1 MASAIV
7 KKPCGKCSKGG
18 GVATCD
24 GCQQSFCIKHI
35 IEHREEL
42 ATQLEDIGQEHDLL
56 RRDLIQENLVHPLSI
71 RIDEWEQESITRIQ
85 VIAEAARA
93 DLRQLLD
100 QTKNDVKISL
110 DKMTNEMQSCR
121 EINDYTEIDLLRW
134 IEQLKELRKLSER
147 QLAVEL
153 SEDDT
158 RLTSIH
164 MIKIHEQK
172 PTQHSSIVDETA
184 TRIQLLTP
192 PGMFNQTHE
201 RFRNFVGRVALYED
215 GLLATCLGT
224 YWDGSNV
231 YGTRLYSSGRHEIHF
246 RIENKGSNNLFFG
259 IKTTSFEMP
268 VHNLTSSNSY
278 GWWELEQT
286 IESVNGHRMH
296 NDRNIRTGDE
306 VTMILDCDNR
316 QIRFEHHRINMMTHL
331 PVQLDKCP
339 FPWKI
344 LVTLRST
351 GDSVRI
357 LL

>member
-1 MASAIV
+1 MASAVV
-7 KKPCGKCSKGG
+7 KKPCTKCSKGG

-56 RRDLIQENLVHPLSI
+56 RRDLIQENLVHPLLVA
-71 RIDEWEQESITRIQ
+71 IDEWEQESITRIQ
-85 VIAEAARA
+85 VVAEAARA

-100 QTKNDVKISL
+100 LTRTNLKVSL
-110 DKMTNEMQSCR
+110 DKMTNDMQSCR
-121 EINDYTEIDLLRW
+121 EVNDYTEIDLQRW
-134 IEQLKELRKLSER
+134 TEELKELRKLSER
-147 QLAVEL
+147 QLAVEMA
-153 SEDDT
+153 EDEN
-158 RLTSIH
+158 RSVAIP
-164 MIKIHEQK
+164 MIRIRE
-172 PTQHSSIVDETA
+172 PLLCSSMTDETA
-184 TRIQLLTP
+184 TGRQSLSAQLETVDLT
-192 PGMFNQTHE
+192 HD
-201 RFRNFVGRVALYED
+201 RFRNFVGRVALYEG

-246 RIENKGSNNLFFG
+246 RVVNKGSNNLFFG
-259 IKTTSFEMP
+259 IKTTVLDMP
-268 VHNLTSSNSY
+268 VHTLTSAHAY
-278 GWWELEQT
+278 GWWEFDQA
-286 IESVNGHRMH
+286 IESVNGHRVH

-306 VTMILDCDNR
+306 VTMVLDCDNR
-316 QIRFEHHRINMMTHL
+316 QIRFEHHRTNMITHL
-331 PVQLDKCP
+331 PIQLERCP

-344 LVTLRST
+344 LVTLRAT